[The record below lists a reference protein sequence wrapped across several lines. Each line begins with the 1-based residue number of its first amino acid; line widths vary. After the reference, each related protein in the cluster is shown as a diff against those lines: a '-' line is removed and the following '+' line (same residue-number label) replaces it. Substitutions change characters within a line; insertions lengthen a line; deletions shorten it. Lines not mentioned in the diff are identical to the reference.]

1 MHVTRLAVRD
11 FRNYVRAEVELGPAL
26 NVVAGA
32 NGAGKTNL
40 LEALYVGLTARSCRT
55 SNERELVRLGAPLAR
70 VELGVE
76 APDGQHVLEVG
87 LAPGEEKRVRV
98 DGAPLARGVDPPRPL
113 AAVFLPD
120 RLDLVK
126 GAPALRRAHLD
137 QVVAALWPARAETRS
152 AYTRAL
158 AQRNALIGRVRAGAA
173 SAGQLDAWDA
183 ELAGHGAQLM
193 EHRRAAVERVGPFF
207 ARRAEELGLP
217 EPAAL
222 RYAPRSR
229 AGDADGLRAELGE
242 RRAAD
247 LERGFTTHG
256 PHRDDLALAHGG
268 RMLRSLGSQGQQR
281 LGLLALLFGERDA
294 LAEHGAPPLM
304 LLDDVMSELDAA
316 RRERLADLV
325 RSEGQ
330 ALITTTDADHVPGA
344 HAGDVTLFQ
353 AAAGTVVRTSGPGG
367 AASAPGAAEP
377 ADRAA

>member
-1 MHVTRLAVRD
+1 MVVTRLAVRD
-11 FRNYVRAEVELGPAL
+11 FRNYERAEVELGPGL

-55 SNERELVRLGAPLAR
+55 SNERELVRIGAAVAR
-70 VELGVE
+70 VELGVA
-76 APDGQHVLEVG
+76 APDGAHVLEVG

-98 DGAPLARGVDPPRPL
+98 DGAPLQRGVETPRPL

-137 QVVAALWPARAETRS
+137 QVVAALWPARRATRS

-158 AQRNALIGRVRAGAA
+158 AQRNALIARVRAGAA
-173 SAGQLDAWDA
+173 AADQLDTWDA
-183 ELAGHGAQLM
+183 ELARHGTQLM
-193 EHRRAAVERVGPFF
+193 EDRRAAVDLVGPSFT
-207 ARRAEELGLP
+207 ARAEELGLP

-229 AGDADGLRAELGE
+229 AGDADGLRAELAE
-242 RRAAD
+242 RRGSD

-256 PHRDDLALAHGG
+256 PHRDDLGLVHGG
-268 RMLRSLGSQGQQR
+268 RALRSLGSQGQQR

-294 LAEHGAPPLM
+294 LAAHGSPPLM

-316 RRERLADLV
+316 RRERLAELV
-325 RSEGQ
+325 RAEGQ

-344 HAGDVTLFQ
+344 DADDVALFHV
-353 AAAGTVVRTSGPGG
+353 AAGTATAVGRPVGP
-367 AASAPGAAEP
+367 AA
-377 ADRAA
+377 

>member
-11 FRNYVRAEVELGPAL
+11 FRNYERAEVELGPGL

-55 SNERELVRLGAPLAR
+55 SNERELVRIGEAVAR

-76 APDGQHVLEVG
+76 APDGPHVLEVG
-87 LAPGEEKRVRV
+87 LQPGEEKRVRV

-126 GAPALRRAHLD
+126 GPPALRRAHLD
-137 QVVAALWPARAETRS
+137 QVVAALRPARSASRS

-158 AQRNALIGRVRAGAA
+158 AQRNALIARVRAGTAEP
-173 SAGQLDAWDA
+173 GQLDAWDA
-183 ELAGHGAQLM
+183 ELARHGAQLM
-193 EHRRAAVERVGPFF
+193 ADRTATVERVAPLF
-207 ARRAEELGLP
+207 AERAEELGLP
-217 EPAAL
+217 ERAGL
-222 RYAPRSR
+222 LYAPRSK

-242 RRAAD
+242 RREAD

-256 PHRDDLALAHGG
+256 PHRDDLVLKHGG
-268 RMLRSLGSQGQQR
+268 RVLRTLGSQGQQR
-281 LGLLALLFGERDA
+281 LGLLALLFAERDA
-294 LAEHGAPPLM
+294 LAAHGTAPLM

-316 RRERLADLV
+316 RRERLAELV
-325 RSEGQ
+325 RAGGQ
-330 ALITTTDADHVPGA
+330 ALITTTDAEHVPGA
-344 HAGDVTLFQ
+344 RADDVVLFHVTAGSATRVAGPAPHAMARP
-353 AAAGTVVRTSGPGG
+353 AA
-367 AASAPGAAEP
+367 
-377 ADRAA
+377 